1 MKNYTI
7 SVPDVTP
14 ATATKLLDI
23 LVKNGID
30 TQWIEY
36 IGSLTGITHLWVTR
50 RCIELINEFDIELPD
65 TIYGVTCNPITEGE
79 QINDR

>member
-1 MKNYTI
+1 MPMKNYTI

-14 ATATKLLDI
+14 YTAQKLLDI

-36 IGSLTGITHLWVTR
+36 IGSLTGITYLWVTR
-50 RCIELINEFDIELPD
+50 RCIELINEFDIELPNN
-65 TIYGVTCNPITEGE
+65 IYGVTCNPISEGE
-79 QINDR
+79 Y

>member
-1 MKNYTI
+1 MKNYTV

-14 ATATKLLDI
+14 YTAQKLLDI
-23 LVKNGID
+23 LKYSGID

-36 IGSLTGITHLWVTR
+36 IASLKGITHFWVIR

-65 TIYGVTCNPITEGE
+65 NIYGVTCNPITEG
-79 QINDR
+79 DY